1 MHDIHRF
8 PLQYYSSA
16 VLRDFRRASAERVA
30 ERNLRALPIVTVIGE
45 NSLDFIPWWCTTLSQ
60 GFSYSLDGSSDS
72 ILPLNLDTLRLV
84 QFIPLLL
91 PLRTIVLVFG
101 NFKAKYARNDFPHAS
116 SAGNLAIVSQT
127 IGVLSYEAF
136 RF

>member
-1 MHDIHRF
+1 M
-8 PLQYYSSA
+8 
-16 VLRDFRRASAERVA
+16 V
-30 ERNLRALPIVTVIGE
+30 ERNLRALPVLAIVGE
-45 NSLDFIPWWCTTLSQ
+45 DSLDFIPWWCVILSQ
-60 GFSYSLDGSSDS
+60 GFSVPTPFL
-72 ILPLNLDTLRLV
+72 LLNPDTLRLM

-91 PLRTIVLVFG
+91 QPRSITLLFG